1 VRRIGLSAVVGL
13 LAFAGVALAGVPA
26 ETYYNGSTSQGG
38 HVHLTLDGKR
48 LAIFRY
54 TATYVCPG
62 GIPPS
67 GEIEVAIPAELA
79 LKQGGF
85 SGTFKDSTGGVEKIK
100 GKLKGKQV
108 SGFFSE
114 TFSNGGATCKT
125 GTVTYKAKRGPRPK
139 PGQP

>member
-1 VRRIGLSAVVGL
+1 MRRIGLFALLGL
-13 LAFAGVALAGVPA
+13 FAIAGVALAGVPA

-38 HVHLTLDGKR
+38 HVHLTLDGNK

-54 TATYVCPG
+54 TANYVCPG

-67 GEIEVAIPAELA
+67 GEIEIAIPAELA

-85 SGTFKDSTGGVEKIK
+85 SGTFKDSAGGVEKIK
-100 GKLKGKQV
+100 GKFKGKQV
-108 SGFFSE
+108 SGSFSE
-114 TFSNGGATCKT
+114 TFPNGAATCQT